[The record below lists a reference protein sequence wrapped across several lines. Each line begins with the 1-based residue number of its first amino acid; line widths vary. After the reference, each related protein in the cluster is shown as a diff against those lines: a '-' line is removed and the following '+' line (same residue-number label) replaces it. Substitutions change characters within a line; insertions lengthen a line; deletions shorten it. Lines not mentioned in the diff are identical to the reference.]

1 MPAQV
6 KWSRR
11 EGILIAA
18 PIGRIDG
25 NNYIEVQNALESGID
40 PDERALIL
48 DFAQLGYISSAGLR
62 VCLIVAK
69 KFTPEGKA
77 FGICN
82 LSASIRE
89 VVTVSGFH
97 GIMSI
102 YDSQS
107 AAVEAVTGKADVGG
121 AEEAAQAPSTI
132 PVRDSVDF
140 DIIGENIQHIANFT
154 IEKYEYQND
163 RTLSLKTREA
173 VVAGIT
179 NALWMYI
186 ERLKTRRK
194 QLLMEMFKSAESV
207 LERVV
212 TKSEK

>member
-1 MPAQV
+1 MPAHV

-25 NNYIEVQNALESGID
+25 NNYIEVQNTLESGID
-40 PDERALIL
+40 ADERAMIL
-48 DFAQLGYISSAGLR
+48 DFGQLGYISSAGLR
-62 VCLIVAK
+62 VCLIIAK
-69 KFTPEGKA
+69 KFNPEGKA

-82 LSASIRE
+82 LSDSIRE
-89 VVTVSGFH
+89 IVTVSGFH

-102 YDSQS
+102 YGSQS
-107 AAVEAVTGKADVGG
+107 EAIEAITGKADVAKEEG
-121 AEEAAQAPSTI
+121 AAETSSTI
-132 PVRDSVDF
+132 PIRDSVDF

-154 IEKYEYQND
+154 IEKYEYKND
-163 RTLSLKTREA
+163 RTLTLKTREA

-179 NALWMYI
+179 NSLWMYI

-194 QLLMEMFKSAESV
+194 QLLTEMFRSAESV
-207 LERVV
+207 LDQVV
-212 TKSEK
+212 AKSEK

>member
-1 MPAQV
+1 MAAQI

-25 NNYIEVQNALESGID
+25 NNYIEVQNALEAGID
-40 PDERALIL
+40 PDERAMIL

-62 VCLIVAK
+62 VCLIIAK
-69 KFTPEGKA
+69 KFNPAGKA

-82 LSASIRE
+82 LSDSIRE
-89 VVTVSGFH
+89 IVTVSGFH

-102 YDSQS
+102 YESQS
-107 AAVEAVTGKADVGG
+107 AAIEAITGKAGG
-121 AEEAAQAPSTI
+121 GEEEAGQASATI
-132 PVRDSVDF
+132 PIRTSVDF
-140 DIIGENIQHIANFT
+140 DIVGENIQHIANFT

-163 RTLSLKTREA
+163 RTLSLKEREA

-179 NALWMYI
+179 NALWQYI

-194 QLLMEMFKSAESV
+194 QLLTEMFKSAESV
-207 LERVV
+207 LEDVV
-212 TKSEK
+212 AKAEK

>member
-1 MPAQV
+1 MAAQI

-40 PDERALIL
+40 PDERAMIL

-62 VCLIVAK
+62 VCLIIAK
-69 KFTPEGKA
+69 KFNPAGKA

-82 LSASIRE
+82 LSDSIRE
-89 VVTVSGFH
+89 IVTVSGFH

-107 AAVEAVTGKADVGG
+107 AAIEAITGKAGG
-121 AEEAAQAPSTI
+121 GEEEAGQASATI
-132 PVRDSVDF
+132 PIRTSVDF
-140 DIIGENIQHIANFT
+140 DIVGENIQHIANFT

-163 RTLSLKTREA
+163 RTLSLKEREA

-179 NALWMYI
+179 NALWQYI

-194 QLLMEMFKSAESV
+194 QLLTEMFKSAESV
-207 LERVV
+207 LDEVV
-212 TKSEK
+212 AKADK

>member
-25 NNYIEVQNALESGID
+25 NNYIEVQNVLEAGID
-40 PDERALIL
+40 PDERAMIL
-48 DFAQLGYISSAGLR
+48 DFGQLGYISSAGLR
-62 VCLIVAK
+62 VCLIIAK
-69 KFTPEGKA
+69 KFNPEGKA

-82 LSASIRE
+82 LSDSIRE
-89 VVTVSGFH
+89 IVTVSGFH

-107 AAVEAVTGKADVGG
+107 AAIEAITGKADVGG
-121 AEEAAQAPSTI
+121 GEGAAEASATI
-132 PVRDSVDF
+132 PMRDSVDF
-140 DIIGENIQHIANFT
+140 DVIGENIQHIANFT

-163 RTLSLKTREA
+163 RTLSLNTREA

-194 QLLMEMFKSAESV
+194 QLLTEMFKSAEAV
-207 LERVV
+207 LEKVV
-212 TKSEK
+212 AKSEK

>member
-1 MPAQV
+1 MAAQI

-25 NNYIEVQNALESGID
+25 NNYIEVQNALEAGID
-40 PDERALIL
+40 ADENAMIL

-62 VCLIVAK
+62 VCLIIAK
-69 KFTPEGKA
+69 KFNPAGKA

-82 LSASIRE
+82 LSESIRE
-89 VVTVSGFH
+89 IVTVSGFH

-107 AAVEAVTGKADVGG
+107 AAIEAITGKAEVGG
-121 AEEAAQAPSTI
+121 DGGEAQASSTI
-132 PVRDSVDF
+132 PMRDSVDF

-163 RTLSLKTREA
+163 RTLSLKEREA

-179 NALWMYI
+179 NALWLYI

-194 QLLMEMFKSAESV
+194 QLLTEMFKSAESV

-212 TKSEK
+212 AKSEK

>member
-1 MPAQV
+1 MLPQI

-11 EGILIAA
+11 KGILIAI

-25 NNYIEVQNALESGID
+25 SSYVEVQNVLESGID
-40 PDERALIL
+40 ADEQAVIL

-62 VCLIVAK
+62 VCLIIAK
-69 KFTPEGKA
+69 KFNPEGKA

-82 LSASIRE
+82 LSDSIRE
-89 VVTVSGFH
+89 IVTISGFH

-107 AAVEAVTGKADVGG
+107 EAIEAITGKAGVG
-121 AEEAAQAPSTI
+121 EEAAPASKTI
-132 PVRDSVDF
+132 PLRSSVDF
-140 DIIGENIQHIANFT
+140 DIVGENIQHIANFT

-163 RTLSLKTREA
+163 RTLPLKTREA

-179 NALWMYI
+179 NALWLYV

-194 QLLMEMFKSAESV
+194 QLLTEMFKSAETV
-207 LERVV
+207 LDDVV
-212 TKSEK
+212 AKAEK

>member
-25 NNYIEVQNALESGID
+25 NNYIEVQNVLEAGID
-40 PDERALIL
+40 PDERAMIL
-48 DFAQLGYISSAGLR
+48 DFGQLGYISSAGLR
-62 VCLIVAK
+62 VCLIIAK
-69 KFTPEGKA
+69 KFNPEGKA

-82 LSASIRE
+82 LSDSIRE
-89 VVTVSGFH
+89 IVTVSGFH

-107 AAVEAVTGKADVGG
+107 AAIEAITGKADVGG
-121 AEEAAQAPSTI
+121 GEGAAEASATI
-132 PVRDSVDF
+132 PMRDSVDF

-163 RTLSLKTREA
+163 RTLSLNTREA

-194 QLLMEMFKSAESV
+194 QLLTEMFKSAEAV
-207 LERVV
+207 LEKVV
-212 TKSEK
+212 AKSEK

>member
-1 MPAQV
+1 MAAQV

-25 NNYIEVQNALESGID
+25 NNYIEVQNTLESGID
-40 PDERALIL
+40 PDERAVIL

-62 VCLIVAK
+62 VCLIIAK
-69 KFTPEGKA
+69 KFNPEGKA

-82 LSASIRE
+82 LSDSIRE
-89 VVTVSGFH
+89 IVTVSGFH

-107 AAVEAVTGKADVGG
+107 AAIEAITGKADVGG
-121 AEEAAQAPSTI
+121 DEDAEQAGTNI
-132 PVRDSVDF
+132 PLRSSVDF
-140 DIIGENIQHIANFT
+140 DIVGENIQHIANFT

-163 RTLSLKTREA
+163 RALSLKEREA

-179 NALWMYI
+179 NALWQYV
-186 ERLKTRRK
+186 ERLKTRRR
-194 QLLMEMFKSAESV
+194 QLLTEMFKSAEMV

-212 TKSEK
+212 SKSGE

>member
-1 MPAQV
+1 MAAQI

-11 EGILIAA
+11 AGILIAA

-40 PDERALIL
+40 ADENAMIL

-62 VCLIVAK
+62 VCLIIAK
-69 KFTPEGKA
+69 KFNPAGKA

-82 LSASIRE
+82 LSESIRE
-89 VVTVSGFH
+89 IVTVSGFH

-102 YDSQS
+102 YESQS
-107 AAVEAVTGKADVGG
+107 AAIEAITGKAEVGG
-121 AEEAAQAPSTI
+121 DAGTAQASSTI
-132 PVRDSVDF
+132 PMRDSVDF

-163 RTLSLKTREA
+163 RTLSLKEREA

-179 NALWMYI
+179 NALWLYI

-194 QLLMEMFKSAESV
+194 QLLTEMFKSAESV

-212 TKSEK
+212 AESEK

>member
-1 MPAQV
+1 MAAQV

-25 NNYIEVQNALESGID
+25 NNYIEVQNVLESGID
-40 PDERALIL
+40 ADENAMIL

-69 KFTPEGKA
+69 KFNPAGKA

-82 LSASIRE
+82 LSDSIRE
-89 VVTVSGFH
+89 IVTVSGFH

-107 AAVEAVTGKADVGG
+107 AAIEALTGKADV
-121 AEEAAQAPSTI
+121 AADEDAAPASTTI
-132 PVRDSVDF
+132 PIRTSVDF
-140 DIIGENIQHIANFT
+140 DIVGENIQHIANFT

-163 RTLSLKTREA
+163 RTLSLKEREA

-179 NALWMYI
+179 NALWQYI

-194 QLLMEMFKSAESV
+194 QLLTEMFKSAESV
-207 LERVV
+207 LEKVV
-212 TKSEK
+212 AKSQ

>member
-1 MPAQV
+1 MAAQV

-11 EGILIAA
+11 EGILVAA

-40 PDERALIL
+40 ADESAMIL

-62 VCLIVAK
+62 VCLIIAK
-69 KFTPEGKA
+69 KFNPAGKA

-82 LSASIRE
+82 LSESIRE
-89 VVTVSGFH
+89 IVTVSGFH

-107 AAVEAVTGKADVGG
+107 AAIEAITGKAEVGG
-121 AEEAAQAPSTI
+121 DGGEAQASSTI
-132 PVRDSVDF
+132 PMRDSVDF

-163 RTLSLKTREA
+163 RTLSLKEREA

-179 NALWMYI
+179 NALWLYI

-194 QLLMEMFKSAESV
+194 QLLTEMFKSAESV

-212 TKSEK
+212 AKSEK

>member
-40 PDERALIL
+40 ADERAMIL
-48 DFAQLGYISSAGLR
+48 DFGQLGYISSAGLR
-62 VCLIVAK
+62 VCLIIAK
-69 KFTPEGKA
+69 KFNPEGKA

-82 LSASIRE
+82 LSDSIRE
-89 VVTVSGFH
+89 IVTVSGFH

-107 AAVEAVTGKADVGG
+107 EAIEAITGKAGAGG
-121 AEEAAQAPSTI
+121 ADTAEASSTI
-132 PVRDSVDF
+132 PMRDSVDF

-194 QLLMEMFKSAESV
+194 QLLTEMFKSAESV
-207 LERVV
+207 LEKVV
-212 TKSEK
+212 AKSEK

>member
-1 MPAQV
+1 MAVQV

-25 NNYIEVQNALESGID
+25 NNYIEVQNVLESGID
-40 PDERALIL
+40 ADENAMIL

-62 VCLIVAK
+62 VCLIIAK
-69 KFTPEGKA
+69 KFNPEGKA

-82 LSASIRE
+82 LSESIRE
-89 VVTVSGFH
+89 IVTVSGFH

-107 AAVEAVTGKADVGG
+107 AAIEAITGKADVSTEEG
-121 AEEAAQAPSTI
+121 ARTSETI
-132 PVRDSVDF
+132 PIPTSVDF
-140 DIIGENIQHIANFT
+140 DIVGENIQHIANFT
-154 IEKYEYQND
+154 IEKYEYQNN
-163 RTLSLKTREA
+163 RTLSLKEREA

-179 NALWMYI
+179 NALWQYV

-194 QLLMEMFKSAESV
+194 QLLTEMFKSAESV
-207 LERVV
+207 LEEVV
-212 TKSEK
+212 AKADN

>member
-1 MPAQV
+1 MAAQI

-25 NNYIEVQNALESGID
+25 NNYIEVQNALEGGID
-40 PDERALIL
+40 PDERGMIL

-62 VCLIVAK
+62 VCLIIAK
-69 KFTPEGKA
+69 KFNPAGKA

-82 LSASIRE
+82 LSDSIRE
-89 VVTVSGFH
+89 IVTVSGFH
-97 GIMSI
+97 GIMAI

-107 AAVEAVTGKADVGG
+107 AAIEAITGKAGG
-121 AEEAAQAPSTI
+121 GEEEAASASTTI
-132 PVRDSVDF
+132 PIRTSVDF
-140 DIIGENIQHIANFT
+140 DIVGENIQHIANFT

-179 NALWMYI
+179 NALWQYI

-194 QLLMEMFKSAESV
+194 QLLTEMFKSAESV
-207 LERVV
+207 LDDVV
-212 TKSEK
+212 AKAGK

>member
-1 MPAQV
+1 MAVQI

-25 NNYIEVQNALESGID
+25 NNYIDVQNALESGID
-40 PDERALIL
+40 SDERAMIL
-48 DFAQLGYISSAGLR
+48 DFSQLGYISSAGLR
-62 VCLIVAK
+62 VCLIIAK
-69 KFTPEGKA
+69 KFNPAGKA

-82 LSASIRE
+82 LSDSIRE
-89 VVTVSGFH
+89 IVTVSGFH

-107 AAVEAVTGKADVGG
+107 AAIEAITGKAGG
-121 AEEAAQAPSTI
+121 EAEEGAQAPATI
-132 PVRDSVDF
+132 PIRTSVDF
-140 DIIGENIQHIANFT
+140 DIVGENIQHIANFT

-163 RTLSLKTREA
+163 RTLSLKEREA

-179 NALWMYI
+179 NALWQYI

-194 QLLMEMFKSAESV
+194 QLLTEMFKSAESV
-207 LERVV
+207 LEEVV
-212 TKSEK
+212 AKAAK